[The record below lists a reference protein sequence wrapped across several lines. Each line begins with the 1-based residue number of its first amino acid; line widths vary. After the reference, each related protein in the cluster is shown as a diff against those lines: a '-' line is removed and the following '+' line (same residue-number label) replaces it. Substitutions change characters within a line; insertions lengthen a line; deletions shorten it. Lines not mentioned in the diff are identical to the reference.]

1 MVKKYPIPF
10 KLFINIS
17 NIPTAPPP
25 AAPHLPTTGARSPSP
40 FNISIFDCW
49 IKLSC
54 LGSALLFGQ
63 KFRQMANL
71 FSSWA
76 KF

>member
-25 AAPHLPTTGARSPSP
+25 PPTYQPRVLVHHRRSTFQFSTVGSNCHALAQRFYLGKISP
-40 FNISIFDCW
+40 N
-49 IKLSC
+49 
-54 LGSALLFGQ
+54 G
-63 KFRQMANL
+63 
-71 FSSWA
+71 
-76 KF
+76 